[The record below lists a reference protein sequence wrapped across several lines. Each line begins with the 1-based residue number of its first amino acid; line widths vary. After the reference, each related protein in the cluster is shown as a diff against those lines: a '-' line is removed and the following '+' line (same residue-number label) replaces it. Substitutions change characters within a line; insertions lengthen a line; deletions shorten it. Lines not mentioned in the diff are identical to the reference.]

1 MLASEEEGKLGRS
14 ESEFVVGVV
23 ARNRDSYLSGRKQ
36 ILFWLLHWRQ
46 VFCWEWRGG
55 SEVGD

>member
-36 ILFWLLHWRQ
+36 RDSLLAVTLETGLLLGMEGW
-46 VFCWEWRGG
+46 
-55 SEVGD
+55 